1 MPLRTFFLLLALILF
16 PPAGESSS
24 SARDGKYFKVL
35 PLFWSQLYG
44 DGGETLYCGK
54 RFSPQ
59 NTRGLNV
66 EHVFPMSWVMKEL
79 GCRTRDRCRRSNQR
93 FNDIEA
99 DMQNLYPAIA
109 EINKARSAMAYGMVL
124 GEKRRFGNCDFEVDP
139 LRRRVEP
146 RRAVRGNIARAMFY
160 MQQQYGLKIYPAQGR
175 LLLQWHR
182 QDPPDAEERRRND
195 LIERLQGHR
204 NRFIDDPGYADRLHF

>member
-1 MPLRTFFLLLALILF
+1 MPLRTFSILLVLLLF
-16 PPAGESSS
+16 PPNGASSS
-24 SARDGKYFKVL
+24 PVRNGEYFKIL

-59 NTRGLNV
+59 TTRGLNV
-66 EHVFPMSWVMKEL
+66 EHVFPMSWAVKAL
-79 GCRTRDRCRRSNQR
+79 GCRTRDQCRQRSKR

-99 DMQNLYPAIA
+99 DMHNLYPAIA
-109 EINKARSAMAYGMVL
+109 EINEARSAMAYGMVL
-124 GEKRRFGNCDFEVDP
+124 GEARRFGNCDFEVDK

-146 RRAVRGNIARAMFY
+146 RRAVRGDIARAMFY

-195 LIERLQGHR
+195 LIDRLQGHR
-204 NRFIDDPGYADRLHF
+204 NRFIDEPHFADRLRF